1 MHDQTAHILRR
12 ADRLLS
18 ELLLPARWRNRVPLR
33 ITAWEVPDEPV
44 TFAEATG
51 QEFTDFEVGQPW
63 SRPWGTTWF
72 RLTGQVPAD
81 WNEPGTRAEAMIDLG
96 FTGAGPGFQ
105 AEGTGWTPD
114 GAILKGI
121 EPLNNHLPVG
131 PPGSVTVRLRPFQV
145 CTLRIHR

>member
-1 MHDQTAHILRR
+1 MPPTALEVTEYDQTAHILRR

-18 ELLLPARWRNRVPLR
+18 ELLLPARWRNRAPLR

-51 QEFTDFEVGQPW
+51 HEFTDFEVGQPW
-63 SRPWGTTWF
+63 SRHWGTTWF

-81 WNEPGTRAEAMIDLG
+81 CNERLRAADLMLRDDTVIDLVAD
-96 FTGAGPGFQ
+96 TEPVRELIDHLGARDPRRAGLVAG
-105 AEGTGWTPD
+105 
-114 GAILKGI
+114 
-121 EPLNNHLPVG
+121 
-131 PPGSVTVRLRPFQV
+131 PFQV